1 MKTMRKTLS
10 LILALVLAFSL
21 AAVPAFAADTEA
33 DGSASDMAYGQMH
46 NGLLSE
52 ILSQIG
58 IANDDNFIHGIVGVH
73 IKDLVD
79 HIGSDSNFV
88 HGIVRVTVGDLF
100 KNIAS
105 NSNYTHGIVTVV
117 DNRINI
123 NFGLAFTDAQK
134 QDASGE
140 TARAFLTD
148 LLTDAGMTKIQT
160 GSIVNAIAAGTL
172 SDDQASAMVDQL
184 AGTGKVSLTDITTL
198 LGGLTDS
205 GLLDIDTAAQL
216 FRDAAITVAAA
227 LGIQPLQGKGNVS
240 VLSHI
245 LDSIHIVD
253 GDNFIHGIVSVNIND
268 LVDHIVSNSNFV
280 HGIVGVKTGDLF
292 DNIAS
297 GCNYTHGIV
306 TISGNVI
313 NINFGAA
320 ITDAK
325 ADDLDGTDARTILTN
340 ICTAA
345 GIPADQTDVI
355 VSGIAQQ
362 SLSADDARTLT
373 TQLAKTGA
381 FDLAGIASLICALDS
396 DQTISDGT
404 AAELLESATAALSV
418 DKDAADSV
426 TTSLTDNDTV
436 LSHILDQLRIVNG
449 DNFIHGIVGVDINDL
464 VDHIASDSN
473 FIHGIVNVDVG
484 DLFKDIASNN
494 NYMHGI
500 VTITGNTVNINFGQV
515 IGDIA
520 AGGANSEA
528 AQQALAE
535 ILKAFGMTQTG
546 INAILTGIAGSILT
560 NDQIAQLLSQLI
572 SSANM
577 NLKNVVTIICALYN
591 SRTITL
597 QQAMTLLEK
606 YISQMGGGQGNSG
619 SNQSGSGSNQ
629 GSSGNNQG
637 GSTGGSSG
645 EETKPA
651 QQTGLLDTTNHKP
664 YVSGRGAGQFAPNG
678 TLTRAEAAQM
688 LYALMTEQAHQQY
701 DTGSSSFSDVPAGR
715 WYTKAVSTLANVG
728 AITGY
733 DDGTFQPNRAI
744 TRAEFVTILSGVCST
759 SKTTTSLPFNDVGD
773 GWYHGFVAKAYANGW
788 TAGYSDGGFHPNQV
802 ITRAE
807 AVTMLNHVL
816 GRSCD
821 LTFVQANAS
830 NCVHFSDVSTGAWY
844 YAGVMEAAVGHAYT
858 ELAGIER
865 WTALN

>member
-1 MKTMRKTLS
+1 MKKMRKTLS

-33 DGSASDMAYGQMH
+33 ESSTSDTAYGQLH
-46 NGLLSE
+46 NGLLGE
-52 ILSQIG
+52 ILSQID
-58 IANDDNFIHGIVGVH
+58 IANDDNFIHGIVGVN

-79 HIGSDSNFV
+79 HIGSDSNFT

-117 DNRINI
+117 GNRINI
-123 NFGLAFTDAQK
+123 NFGLAFQNAQQ

-140 TARAFLTD
+140 TARTFLTE
-148 LLTDAGMTKIQT
+148 LLTDAGMTKIQSS
-160 GSIVNAIAAGTL
+160 GIVNAIAAGTL
-172 SDDQASAMVDQL
+172 SEDQASAMVDQL
-184 AGTGKVSLTDITTL
+184 AATGKISLTDITTL
-198 LGGLTDS
+198 FGSLTDS
-205 GLLDIDTAAQL
+205 GLLDVSTAAQL
-216 FRDAAITVAAA
+216 FRDAAVTVAAA

-240 VLSHI
+240 ALSHI

-268 LVDHIVSNSNFV
+268 LVDHIVSNSNFI

-306 TISGNVI
+306 TVSGNVI

-325 ADDLDGTDARTILTN
+325 ADNLDGENARTILTN
-340 ICTAA
+340 ICKAA
-345 GIPADQTDVI
+345 GIPDDQTNVI

-362 SLSADDARTLT
+362 SLSADDAQAFT

-381 FDLAGIASLICALDS
+381 LDLTGMASVICALDS
-396 DQTISDGT
+396 DQTIRDGT
-404 AAELLESATAALSV
+404 AVELMKSAAATLAV
-418 DKDAADSV
+418 DQDAADTV
-426 TTSLTDNDTV
+426 TTALTDNDTV

-449 DNFIHGIVGVDINDL
+449 DNFIHGIVGVDVGDL

-500 VTITGNTVNINFGQV
+500 ITITGNTVNINFGQV

-520 AGGANSEA
+520 AGGSNSEA
-528 AQQALAE
+528 AQQAFAE

-572 SSANM
+572 SSTNM
-577 NLKNVVTIICALYN
+577 SLKNVVTIICALYN

-606 YISQMGGGQGNSG
+606 YISQMA
-619 SNQSGSGSNQ
+619 
-629 GSSGNNQG
+629 NNQG
-637 GSTGGSSG
+637 GSGNQGGSSSQG
-645 EETKPA
+645 GSGTEPEPT
-651 QQTGLLDTTNHKP
+651 QSTGLLDTASHNA
-664 YVSGRGAGQFAPNG
+664 YVSGCTATTFAPTG

-688 LYALMTEQAHQQY
+688 FYELMTEQAHKQY
-701 DTGSSSFSDVPAGR
+701 DCSGNGFSDVPAGQ
-715 WYTKAVSTLANVG
+715 WYTVAVSTLANAG
-728 AITGY
+728 AINGCG
-733 DDGTFQPNRAI
+733 DGTFHPNQAISRAQ
-744 TRAEFVTILSGVCST
+744 FVTILAGIYGVNASGGM
-759 SKTTTSLPFNDVGD
+759 PFSDVGRS
-773 GWYHGFVAKAYANGW
+773 WYYDAVATAYANGW
-788 TAGYSDGGFHPNQV
+788 VSGFTDGTFHPNQT

-807 AVTMLNHVL
+807 AVSILNRVL

-821 LTFVQANAS
+821 LTFVQAHAQAAS
-830 NCVHFSDVSTGAWY
+830 HFADVMPDAWY
-844 YAGVMEAAVGHAYT
+844 YADVIEASVGHTYT

-865 WTALN
+865 WTALA

>member
-1 MKTMRKTLS
+1 MKKMRKALS
-10 LILALVLAFSL
+10 LMLALVLAFSL

-33 DGSASDMAYGQMH
+33 ESSTSDTAYGQLH

-58 IANDDNFIHGIVGVH
+58 IANDDNFIHGIVGVN

-79 HIGSDSNFV
+79 HIGSDSNFT

-123 NFGLAFTDAQK
+123 NFGLAFKNAQQ

-140 TARAFLTD
+140 TARTFLTE
-148 LLTDAGMTKIQT
+148 LLTDAGMTQIQSS
-160 GSIVNAIAAGTL
+160 GIVNAIAAGTL

-184 AGTGKVSLTDITTL
+184 AATGKISLTDITTL
-198 LGGLTDS
+198 LGSLTDS
-205 GLLDIDTAAQL
+205 GLLDVSTAAQL
-216 FRDAAITVAAA
+216 FRDAAVTVAAA
-227 LGIQPLQGKGNVS
+227 LGIQPLQGKGNVPA
-240 VLSHI
+240 LSHI

-268 LVDHIVSNSNFV
+268 LVDHIVSNSNFI

-306 TISGNVI
+306 TVSGNVI

-325 ADDLDGTDARTILTN
+325 ADDLDGENARAILTN
-340 ICTAA
+340 ICKAA
-345 GIPADQTDVI
+345 GIPDSQTDVI
-355 VSGIAQQ
+355 VSGIAQKN
-362 SLSADDARTLT
+362 LSADDAQTFT
-373 TQLAKTGA
+373 TQLVKTGA
-381 FDLAGIASLICALDS
+381 FDLAGAASVICALDS
-396 DQTISDGT
+396 DQPISDGT
-404 AAELLESATAALSV
+404 AVELMKSAAATLAV
-418 DKDAADSV
+418 DKDAADTV

-449 DNFIHGIVGVDINDL
+449 DNFIHGIVGVDVGDL

-500 VTITGNTVNINFGQV
+500 ITITGNTVNINFGQV

-535 ILKAFGMTQTG
+535 ILKTFGVTQTG

-606 YISQMGGGQGNSG
+606 YISQMGSNSGNSGNNSGNSG
-619 SNQSGSGSNQ
+619 STG
-629 GSSGNNQG
+629 SGNNG
-637 GSTGGSSG
+637 GSTGTEPTQSAS
-645 EETKPA
+645 
-651 QQTGLLDTTNHKP
+651 LLDTTNHNA
-664 YVSGRGAGQFAPNG
+664 YVSGRSATTFAPTG
-678 TLTRAEAAQM
+678 TLSRAEAAQL
-688 LYALMTEQAHQQY
+688 LYELMTVQAHKQY
-701 DTGSSSFSDVPAGR
+701 DCSDNDFSDVPAGQ
-715 WYTKAVSTLANVG
+715 WYTVAVSTLANVG
-728 AITGY
+728 AITGCG
-733 DDGTFQPNRAI
+733 DGTFQPGKSI
-744 TRAEFVTILSGVCST
+744 SRAEFVTILTGIYGENT
-759 SKTTTSLPFNDVGD
+759 SKGMPFSDVGRS
-773 GWYHGFVAKAYANGW
+773 WYYDAVATAYANGW
-788 TAGYSDGGFHPNQV
+788 VSGYTDGTFRPNQT

-807 AVTMLNHVL
+807 AVVILNSVL
-816 GRSCD
+816 GRGGD
-821 LTFVQANAS
+821 LSFVQANAQAAL
-830 NCVHFSDVSTGAWY
+830 HFTDITPGAWY
-844 YAGVMEAAVGHAYT
+844 YADVIEASMGHTYT

-865 WTALN
+865 WTALA

>member
-1 MKTMRKTLS
+1 MKKMRKALS

-33 DGSASDMAYGQMH
+33 ESSTSDTAYGQLH

-58 IANDDNFIHGIVGVH
+58 IANDDNFIHGIVGVN

-79 HIGSDSNFV
+79 HIASDSSFV

-123 NFGLAFTDAQK
+123 NFGLAFQNAQQ
-134 QDASGE
+134 QDTSGE
-140 TARAFLTD
+140 TARTFLTD
-148 LLTDAGMTKIQT
+148 LLTDAGMTQIQSS
-160 GSIVNAIAAGTL
+160 SIVNSIAAGTL

-184 AGTGKVSLTDITTL
+184 AATGKVSLTDITTL
-198 LGGLTDS
+198 LGSLTDS
-205 GLLDIDTAAQL
+205 GLLDVGTAAQL
-216 FRDAAITVAAA
+216 FRNAAVTVAAA

-240 VLSHI
+240 ALSHI

-268 LVDHIVSNSNFV
+268 LVDHIVSNSNFI

-306 TISGNVI
+306 TVSGNVI

-325 ADDLDGTDARTILTN
+325 ADNLDGENARTILTN
-340 ICTAA
+340 ICKAA
-345 GIPADQTDVI
+345 GIPDDQTNVI

-362 SLSADDARTLT
+362 SLSADDAQTFT

-381 FDLAGIASLICALDS
+381 LDLTGMASVICALDS
-396 DQTISDGT
+396 DQAIRDGT
-404 AAELLESATAALSV
+404 AVELMKSAAATLAV
-418 DKDAADSV
+418 DQDAADTV
-426 TTSLTDNDTV
+426 TTALTDNDTV

-449 DNFIHGIVGVDINDL
+449 DNFIHGIVGVDVGDL

-500 VTITGNTVNINFGQV
+500 ITITGNTVNINFGQV
-515 IGDIA
+515 VGDIA
-520 AGGANSEA
+520 AGGANSDA

-535 ILKAFGMTQTG
+535 ILKAFGVTQTG
-546 INAILTGIAGSILT
+546 IHAILTGIAGSILT

-572 SSANM
+572 SSTNM
-577 NLKNVVTIICALYN
+577 SLKNVVTIICALYN

-606 YISQMGGGQGNSG
+606 YISQMAN
-619 SNQSGSGSNQ
+619 NQ
-629 GSSGNNQG
+629 GSSGNQG
-637 GSTGGSSG
+637 GSGSQDGSSSQGGSGTEPEPTQS
-645 EETKPA
+645 
-651 QQTGLLDTTNHKP
+651 TGLLDTASHNA
-664 YVSGRGAGQFAPNG
+664 YVSGCTTTTFAPTG

-688 LYALMTEQAHQQY
+688 LYELMTEQAHKQY
-701 DTGSSSFSDVPAGR
+701 DCSGNGFSDVPAGQ
-715 WYTKAVSTLANVG
+715 WYTVAVSTLANAG
-728 AITGY
+728 AINGCG
-733 DDGTFQPNRAI
+733 DGTFQPGKPI
-744 TRAEFVTILSGVCST
+744 SRAEFVTILAGIYGVNTSSGM
-759 SKTTTSLPFNDVGD
+759 PFSDVGRS
-773 GWYHGFVAKAYANGW
+773 WYYDAVATAYANGW
-788 TAGYSDGGFHPNQV
+788 VSGFTDGTFHPNQT

-807 AVTMLNHVL
+807 AVSILNRVL

-821 LTFVQANAS
+821 LTFVQANAQTAL
-830 NCVHFSDVSTGAWY
+830 HFTDVPANAWY
-844 YAGVMEAAVGHAYT
+844 YADVIEASAGHTFT

-865 WTALN
+865 WTALA

>member
-1 MKTMRKTLS
+1 MKKMRKALS
-10 LILALVLAFSL
+10 LMLALVLAFSL
-21 AAVPAFAADTEA
+21 AAVPAFAAGTEA
-33 DGSASDMAYGQMH
+33 GSSTSDTAYGQMH

-58 IANDDNFIHGIVGVH
+58 IANDDSFIHGIVGVN

-79 HIGSDSNFV
+79 HIGSDSNFT

-117 DNRINI
+117 GNRINI
-123 NFGLAFTDAQK
+123 NFGLAFQNAQQ

-140 TARAFLTD
+140 TARTFLTE
-148 LLTDAGMTKIQT
+148 LLTDAGMTKIQSS
-160 GSIVNAIAAGTL
+160 GIVNAIAAGTL
-172 SDDQASAMVDQL
+172 SEDQASAMVDQL
-184 AGTGKVSLTDITTL
+184 AATGKISLTDITTL
-198 LGGLTDS
+198 LGSLTDS
-205 GLLDIDTAAQL
+205 GLLDVSTAAQL
-216 FRDAAITVAAA
+216 FRDAAVTVAAA

-268 LVDHIVSNSNFV
+268 LVDHIVSNSNFI

-306 TISGNVI
+306 TVSGNVI

-325 ADDLDGTDARTILTN
+325 ADDLDGENARTILTN
-340 ICTAA
+340 ICKAA
-345 GIPADQTDVI
+345 GIPDSQTDVI
-355 VSGIAQQ
+355 VSGIAQKN
-362 SLSADDARTLT
+362 LSADDAQTFT
-373 TQLAKTGA
+373 TQLVKTGA
-381 FDLAGIASLICALDS
+381 FDLAGAASVICALDS

-404 AAELLESATAALSV
+404 AVELMKSAAATLAV
-418 DKDAADSV
+418 NKDAADST
-426 TTSLTDNDTV
+426 TTSLVDNDTV

-500 VTITGNTVNINFGQV
+500 ITITGNTVNINFGQV

-528 AQQALAE
+528 AQQAFAE
-535 ILKAFGMTQTG
+535 ILKAFGVTQTG

-572 SSANM
+572 SSTNM

-606 YISQMGGGQGNSG
+606 YISQMGNNSG
-619 SNQSGSGSNQ
+619 SNN
-629 GSSGNNQG
+629 GNNNSSNNGSDNNG
-637 GSTGGSSG
+637 GSTGTEPTQS
-645 EETKPA
+645 A
-651 QQTGLLDTTNHKP
+651 GLLDTTNHIA
-664 YVSGRGAGQFAPNG
+664 YVSGRSATTFVPNG
-678 TLTRAEAAQM
+678 TLTRAEAAQL
-688 LYALMTEQAHQQY
+688 LYELMTEQAHKQY
-701 DTGSSSFSDVPAGR
+701 DRSGNDFSDVPAGQ
-715 WYTKAVSTLANVG
+715 WYTVAVSTLANVG
-728 AITGY
+728 AITGCG
-733 DDGTFQPNRAI
+733 DGTFQPGKSI
-744 TRAEFVTILSGVCST
+744 SRAEFVTILTGIYGEN
-759 SKTTTSLPFNDVGD
+759 TTKGMPFSDVGRS
-773 GWYHGFVAKAYANGW
+773 WYYDAVATAYANGW
-788 TAGYSDGGFHPNQV
+788 VSGYTDGTFRPDQT

-807 AVTMLNHVL
+807 AVVILNSVL
-816 GRSCD
+816 GRGGD
-821 LTFVQANAS
+821 LSFVQANAQAAL
-830 NCVHFSDVSTGAWY
+830 HFTDITPGAWY
-844 YAGVMEAAVGHAYT
+844 YADVIEASMGHAYT

-865 WTALN
+865 WTALA

>member
-1 MKTMRKTLS
+1 MKKVRKTLS

-33 DGSASDMAYGQMH
+33 ESSTSDTAYGQLH

-52 ILSQIG
+52 ILSQID
-58 IANDDNFIHGIVGVH
+58 IANDDNFIHGIVGVN

-79 HIGSDSNFV
+79 HIGSDSNFT

-123 NFGLAFTDAQK
+123 NFGLAFQNAQQ

-140 TARAFLTD
+140 TARTFLTE
-148 LLTDAGMTKIQT
+148 LLTDAGMTQIQSS
-160 GSIVNAIAAGTL
+160 GIVNAIAAGTL

-184 AGTGKVSLTDITTL
+184 AATGKISLTDITTL
-198 LGGLTDS
+198 LGSLTDS
-205 GLLDIDTAAQL
+205 GLLDVSTAAQL
-216 FRDAAITVAAA
+216 FRDAAVTVAAA

-240 VLSHI
+240 ALSHI

-268 LVDHIVSNSNFV
+268 LVDHIVSNSNFI

-306 TISGNVI
+306 TVSGNVI

-325 ADDLDGTDARTILTN
+325 ADDLDGENARTILTN
-340 ICTAA
+340 ICKAA
-345 GIPADQTDVI
+345 GIPDSQTDVI
-355 VSGIAQQ
+355 VSGIAQKN
-362 SLSADDARTLT
+362 LSADDAQTLT

-381 FDLAGIASLICALDS
+381 FDLAGMASVICALDS

-404 AAELLESATAALSV
+404 AVELMKSAAATLAV
-418 DKDAADSV
+418 DKDAADTV

-500 VTITGNTVNINFGQV
+500 ITITGNTVNINFGQV

-535 ILKAFGMTQTG
+535 ILKAFGMTQAG

-606 YISQMGGGQGNSG
+606 YISQMGNNSG
-619 SNQSGSGSNQ
+619 SNN
-629 GSSGNNQG
+629 GNNNSSNNGSDNNG
-637 GSTGGSSG
+637 GSTGTEPTQS
-645 EETKPA
+645 A
-651 QQTGLLDTTNHKP
+651 GLLDTTRHNA
-664 YVSGRGAGQFAPNG
+664 YVSGRSATNFAPTG
-678 TLTRAEAAQM
+678 TLSRAEAAQL
-688 LYALMTEQAHQQY
+688 LYELMTEQAHKQY
-701 DTGSSSFSDVPAGR
+701 DCSGNGFSDVPAGQ
-715 WYTKAVSTLANVG
+715 WYTVAVSTLANTG
-728 AITGY
+728 AINGY
-733 DDGTFQPNRAI
+733 SNGTFQPSKAI
-744 TRAEFVTILSGVCST
+744 SRAEFVTILAGIYGVNT
-759 SKTTTSLPFNDVGD
+759 SKGMPFSDVGHD
-773 GWYHGFVAKAYANGW
+773 WCYDAVATAYANGW
-788 TAGYSDGGFHPNQV
+788 VSGYTDGTFRPDQT

-807 AVTMLNHVL
+807 AVVILNSVL
-816 GRSCD
+816 GRGGD
-821 LTFVQANAS
+821 LSFVQAHAQAAL
-830 NCVHFSDVSTGAWY
+830 HFADITPGAWY
-844 YAGVMEAAVGHAYT
+844 YADVIEASVAHTYT
-858 ELAGIER
+858 KQDDGTER
-865 WTALN
+865 WTALA

>member
-1 MKTMRKTLS
+1 MKKMRKTLS
-10 LILALVLAFSL
+10 LILALILAFSL
-21 AAVPAFAADTEA
+21 AAVPAFAADTETE
-33 DGSASDMAYGQMH
+33 SSTSDAAYGQLH

-52 ILSQIG
+52 ILSQID
-58 IANDDNFIHGIVGVH
+58 IANDDNFIHGIVGVN

-79 HIGSDSNFV
+79 HIGSDSNFT

-123 NFGLAFTDAQK
+123 NFGLAFQNAQQ

-140 TARAFLTD
+140 TARTFLTD
-148 LLTDAGMTKIQT
+148 LLTDAGMTQIQSS
-160 GSIVNAIAAGTL
+160 SIVNSIAAGTL
-172 SDDQASAMVDQL
+172 GDDQASAMVDQL
-184 AGTGKVSLTDITTL
+184 AATGKVSLTDITTL
-198 LGGLTDS
+198 LGSLTDS
-205 GLLDIDTAAQL
+205 GLLDVSTAAQL
-216 FRDAAITVAAA
+216 FRNAAVTVAAA

-240 VLSHI
+240 ALSHI

-268 LVDHIVSNSNFV
+268 LVDHIVSNSNFI

-306 TISGNVI
+306 TVSGNVI

-320 ITDAK
+320 IMDAK
-325 ADDLDGTDARTILTN
+325 ADNLDGENARTILTN
-340 ICTAA
+340 ICKAA
-345 GIPADQTDVI
+345 GIPDDQTNVI
-355 VSGIAQQ
+355 VSDIAQQ
-362 SLSADDARTLT
+362 SLSADDAQTFT

-381 FDLAGIASLICALDS
+381 LDLTGMASVICALDS
-396 DQTISDGT
+396 DQTIRDGT
-404 AAELLESATAALSV
+404 AVELMKSAAATLAV
-418 DKDAADSV
+418 DQDAADTV

-449 DNFIHGIVGVDINDL
+449 DNFIHGIVGVDVGDL

-500 VTITGNTVNINFGQV
+500 ITITGNTVNINFGQV

-520 AGGANSEA
+520 AGGSNSEA
-528 AQQALAE
+528 AQQAFAE

-572 SSANM
+572 SSTNM
-577 NLKNVVTIICALYN
+577 SLKNVVTIICALYN

-606 YISQMGGGQGNSG
+606 YISQMA
-619 SNQSGSGSNQ
+619 
-629 GSSGNNQG
+629 NNQG
-637 GSTGGSSG
+637 GSGSQGGSGTEPEPTQS
-645 EETKPA
+645 
-651 QQTGLLDTTNHKP
+651 TGLLDTASHNA
-664 YVSGRGAGQFAPNG
+664 YVSGCTTTTFAPTG

-688 LYALMTEQAHQQY
+688 LYELMTEQAHKQY
-701 DTGSSSFSDVPAGR
+701 DCSGNGFSDVPAGQ
-715 WYTKAVSTLANVG
+715 WYTVAVSTLANAG
-728 AITGY
+728 AINGCG
-733 DDGTFQPNRAI
+733 DGTFHPNQAISRAQ
-744 TRAEFVTILSGVCST
+744 FVTILAGIYGVNASGGM
-759 SKTTTSLPFNDVGD
+759 PFSDVGRS
-773 GWYHGFVAKAYANGW
+773 WYYDAVATAYANGW
-788 TAGYSDGGFHPNQV
+788 VSGFTDGTFHPNQT
-802 ITRAE
+802 IPRAE
-807 AVTMLNHVL
+807 AVSILNRVL

-821 LTFVQANAS
+821 LTFVQAHAQAAS
-830 NCVHFSDVSTGAWY
+830 HFADVMPDAWY
-844 YAGVMEAAVGHAYT
+844 YADVIEASVGHTYT

-865 WTALN
+865 WTALA

>member
-1 MKTMRKTLS
+1 MKKMRKALS

-33 DGSASDMAYGQMH
+33 ESSTSDTAYGQLH

-52 ILSQIG
+52 ILSQID
-58 IANDDNFIHGIVGVH
+58 IANDDNFIHGIVGVN

-79 HIGSDSNFV
+79 HIASDSSFV

-105 NSNYTHGIVTVV
+105 NSNYTHAIVTVV

-123 NFGLAFTDAQK
+123 NFGLAFADAQK

-140 TARAFLTD
+140 TSRAFLTD
-148 LLTDAGMTKIQT
+148 LLTDAGMTQIQSS
-160 GSIVNAIAAGTL
+160 SIVNSIAAGTL
-172 SDDQASAMVDQL
+172 GDDQASAMVDQL
-184 AGTGKVSLTDITTL
+184 AATGKMSLTDITTL
-198 LGGLTDS
+198 LGSLTDS
-205 GLLDIDTAAQL
+205 GLLDVGTAAQL
-216 FRDAAITVAAA
+216 FRNAAVTVAAA

-240 VLSHI
+240 ALSHI

-268 LVDHIVSNSNFV
+268 LVDHIVSNSNFI

-306 TISGNVI
+306 TVSGNVI

-325 ADDLDGTDARTILTN
+325 ADNLDGENARMILTN
-340 ICTAA
+340 ICKAA
-345 GIPADQTDVI
+345 GIPDDQTNVI

-362 SLSADDARTLT
+362 SLSADDAQIFT

-381 FDLAGIASLICALDS
+381 LDLTGMASVICALDS
-396 DQTISDGT
+396 DQTIRDGT
-404 AAELLESATAALSV
+404 AVELMKSAAATLAV
-418 DKDAADSV
+418 DQDAADTV
-426 TTSLTDNDTV
+426 TTALTDNDTV

-500 VTITGNTVNINFGQV
+500 ITITGNTVNINFGQV
-515 IGDIA
+515 VGDIA
-520 AGGANSEA
+520 AGGANSDA

-535 ILKAFGMTQTG
+535 ILKAFGVTQTG
-546 INAILTGIAGSILT
+546 IHAILTGIAGSILT

-572 SSANM
+572 SSTNM
-577 NLKNVVTIICALYN
+577 SLKNVVTIICALYN

-606 YISQMGGGQGNSG
+606 YISQMA
-619 SNQSGSGSNQ
+619 
-629 GSSGNNQG
+629 NNQG
-637 GSTGGSSG
+637 GSGSQGGSGTEPEPTQS
-645 EETKPA
+645 
-651 QQTGLLDTTNHKP
+651 TGLLDTTNHKA
-664 YVSGRGAGQFAPNG
+664 YVSGCTATTFAPTG

-688 LYALMTEQAHQQY
+688 LYELMTEQAHKQY
-701 DTGSSSFSDVPAGR
+701 DCSGNGFSDVPSGQ
-715 WYTKAVSTLANVG
+715 WYTIAVSTLANAG
-728 AITGY
+728 AISGY
-733 DDGTFQPNRAI
+733 SNGTFQPNKAI
-744 TRAEFVTILSGVCST
+744 SRAEFVTVLAGIYGVNT
-759 SKTTTSLPFNDVGD
+759 SKGMPFSDVGP
-773 GWYHGFVAKAYANGW
+773 GWCYDAVATAYANGW
-788 TAGYSDGGFHPNQV
+788 VSGYTDGTFRPNQT

-807 AVTMLNHVL
+807 AVVILNSVL

-821 LTFVQANAS
+821 LTFVQAHAQAAS
-830 NCVHFSDVSTGAWY
+830 HFADVTLDAWY
-844 YAGVMEAAVGHAYT
+844 YADVIEASAGHTFT

-865 WTALN
+865 WTALA